1 MHFNVQNCED
11 FFHRGIILFPWH
23 YIKHVN
29 HCIKIAP
36 SVYSFSWLDFFTEPF
51 ISLFVSLPS
60 SLASLAPPTPPVY
73 LRPSWFPFFF
83 VLHIIFL
90 FFPSHVVVVVFI
102 FTFSLLFSGDLPQT
116 LSIDHYNFRLSLYF
130 FIYYFIQY

>member
-11 FFHRGIILFPWH
+11 FLHRGIILFPWQ
-23 YIKHVN
+23 YVKHVI

-36 SVYSFSWLDFFTEPF
+36 SVYSFSRLDFFTEPF
-51 ISLFVSLPS
+51 ISLFVS
-60 SLASLAPPTPPVY
+60 SLALLPLLLLPLQSILD
-73 LRPSWFPFFF
+73 LHGFLFFF

-90 FFPSHVVVVVFI
+90 FFPSHVVVVVLI

-116 LSIDHYNFRLSLYF
+116 LSIDHCNFRLSLYF
-130 FIYYFIQY
+130 FIQY